1 MKAAVIHEHGEV
13 GVLRVEDIP
22 EPKPAPDEVLLKVL
36 CAGLNHL
43 DIWVR
48 KGRPGAT
55 LTMPHV
61 LGSDAVGVVQAVGT
75 QVKNVRAGDEVVVYP
90 GLSCGH
96 CAFCTQGQRS
106 LCESFGIVG
115 LNRPGTFAEKVA
127 VPASNVY
134 PKPAHL
140 SIEEAGGL
148 VLASLTAWRM
158 LITRAD
164 VKPGDCILI
173 HGIGGGVAVSA
184 LQLAKRAGAEVIV
197 TSSSDDKLARATEL
211 GADHTINYQKE
222 NVAERTRQITSGHG
236 VDVVIDAVGAATWP
250 IDLSVVHKGGRI
262 VLCGITTGALAE
274 TNLQAVYW
282 NQLTIMGSTLGST
295 GDLDQMLKAV
305 KVAGFI
311 PVVDEIFPLEKVQ
324 EATKKMEA
332 GKQLGKIVLKVSD

>member
-1 MKAAVIHEHGEV
+1 
-13 GVLRVEDIP
+13 VEDIP